1 MLIVKKTGEEGRRR
15 TEAGVE
21 WRDCEHAQIL
31 EKHTRHTC
39 HTAHAAMERCM
50 ERWSRVEDL
59 IDEEAYKSTIRGYT
73 STTSMM
79 IVLDRRGD
87 VQDYHI
93 WVHKYNIQDDCP

>member
-1 MLIVKKTGEEGRRR
+1 MLIVKKTDEEGRRR

-39 HTAHAAMERCM
+39 HTAHAAMER
-50 ERWSRVEDL
+50 WSRVEDL
-59 IDEEAYKSTIRGYT
+59 IDEEAYKTIIYGYT
-73 STTSMM
+73 STTSRM
-79 IVLDRRGD
+79 IVLDRRGG

-93 WVHKYNIQDDCP
+93 WVHKYNIQDDRP